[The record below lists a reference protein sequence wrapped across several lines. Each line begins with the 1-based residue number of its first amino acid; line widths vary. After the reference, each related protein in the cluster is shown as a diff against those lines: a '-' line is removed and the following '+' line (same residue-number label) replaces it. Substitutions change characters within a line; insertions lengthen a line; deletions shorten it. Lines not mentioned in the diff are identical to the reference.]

1 MPVVDLKSLVYF
13 HPSQFSINQ
22 PALVWLASRGN
33 SFECSKSTVIA
44 KMILGRF
51 RSEDLCKYWTPNN
64 KLGYCLA
71 STCSEIVGDL
81 EHILVVCPALQSA
94 RDRLTNLWLEKSAQ
108 SSGLHQLIKLILKA
122 PPAIQVQF
130 ILDPTVFDGINMLV
144 EIYGLPIL
152 LHVLYLTRTYAYY
165 INREKLIQL
174 GRWPGDFG
182 RKQKPVASIHASLV
196 MSPLWHTAQVFSS
209 FNLRIY
215 LNQLTWL

>member
-81 EHILVVCPALQSA
+81 EHILVVCSTECQ
-94 RDRLTNLWLEKSAQ
+94 RQTDKS
-108 SSGLHQLIKLILKA
+108 
-122 PPAIQVQF
+122 
-130 ILDPTVFDGINMLV
+130 
-144 EIYGLPIL
+144 
-152 LHVLYLTRTYAYY
+152 
-165 INREKLIQL
+165 
-174 GRWPGDFG
+174 
-182 RKQKPVASIHASLV
+182 VA
-196 MSPLWHTAQVFSS
+196 
-209 FNLRIY
+209 
-215 LNQLTWL
+215 